1 MLRVILFFVHGY
13 GVDEIAM
20 PTLQESYNLSASM
33 YAVPTL
39 TLSSNQTYKLNVC
52 WNSSV
57 VRRLFACN
65 KWASV
70 KAVLMG
76 LARLNIKHLIIIRQN
91 FLQAFI
97 FVFA

>member
-1 MLRVILFFVHGY
+1 MLRVILFFVHGS

-57 VRRLFACN
+57 VRKVVRMQQMGVCEGRLDGTCQTQ
-65 KWASV
+65 
-70 KAVLMG
+70 
-76 LARLNIKHLIIIRQN
+76 H
-91 FLQAFI
+91 
-97 FVFA
+97 